1 MTTDPTSL
9 GSPRAPGFG
18 LGMAG
23 WRSPLAYA
31 VAGAASGILAKVAD
45 ELPVDGIGAVGS
57 SPTIWILVLAIIARL
72 APSPASAA
80 VRATVFFVAMCV
92 AYYAW
97 TALVLDYPGSG
108 PLLVAWLGLAVT
120 VVPATAALLRW
131 ARDRSDLVA
140 AVIVAVVAGVVATDP
155 SLVQAWYVATGELP
169 PTFPVSPI
177 ETLLTVAT
185 VTVIILWVPARNTTR
200 LWAAVLLI
208 PATVVAGWLVDLA
221 AGGLIPG

>member
-1 MTTDPTSL
+1 
-9 GSPRAPGFG
+9 
-18 LGMAG
+18 MAR
-23 WRSPLAYA
+23 WHTPFAYA

-57 SPTIWILVLAIIARL
+57 SLTIWILALAIIARL
-72 APSPASAA
+72 APAPASAA
-80 VRATVFFVAMCV
+80 IRGTAFFVAMCV

-108 PLLVAWLGLAVT
+108 PLLAAWLGLAVT
-120 VVPATAALLRW
+120 IVPATAALLRW

-140 AVIVAVVAGVVATDP
+140 AVIVAAVAGVVATDP
-155 SLVQAWYVATGELP
+155 SLVQSWYVATGELP
-169 PTFPVSPI
+169 PTFPVSPV

-185 VTVIILWVPARNTTR
+185 VAVIILWVPARRVTR

-208 PATVVAGWLVDLA
+208 PATVVAGWVLDVA
-221 AGGLIPG
+221 RGGLIPG